1 MKTCRC
7 ACGST
12 LMVSGPMKTWTEQ
25 MYRHVRTERH
35 ALWSTKLEADMT
47 TAIIDVPVA
56 PMHWADPLRLAA
68 EPRCFVARSTACTS
82 GLPSVQKVA

>member
-12 LMVSGPMKTWTEQ
+12 LMVSGPMQTWTDQ
-25 MYRHVRTERH
+25 VLTNVRAERH
-35 ALWSTKLEADMT
+35 ALWSTKLEADMS

-82 GLPSVQKVA
+82 GRVNVRKVA